1 MVSRIEIRKG
11 SFLAQMHALTPLPA
25 EGDCYQPLAAAASS
39 EPRRGDTRAQAVNGV
54 RV

>member
-11 SFLAQMHALTPLPA
+11 SFPAQLHALTPLPA

-54 RV
+54 